1 MAELAKKEGRKLKTL
16 SPMAKVSPYIM
27 VNRNGAT
34 NQIHDTICTDTLDE
48 YIRRKKAEG
57 LTGFNIMHIFV
68 AAYVRV
74 VSQRPGINRFLR
86 GQRVYARNG
95 IEVVIVAKK
104 EMRLDADD
112 TCIKIPL
119 SPSDTAEDVYKAFET
134 AIEGYRQKPA
144 GAFDS
149 CAKVLNYIPGLLMK
163 FAIWFLKLLDYFGWL
178 PRFLT
183 RLSPFHGSL
192 FITSMGSLGI
202 PVIFHHLYDFG
213 NLPIFLAFG
222 AKYRKYEPDAAGE
235 IHEKHYVDYSLV
247 TDERICDGFYYASA
261 IKLFKSILRH
271 PEKLDQAPEHI
282 ENDIR

>member
-222 AKYRKYEPDAAGE
+222 AKYRKYEPDATGE

>member
-48 YIRRKKAEG
+48 YIRHKKAEG

-104 EMRLDADD
+104 EMRLNADD

-134 AIEGYRQKPA
+134 AFEGYRQKTS

-149 CAKVLNYIPGLLMK
+149 CAKILNYIPGLLMK

-222 AKYRKYEPDAAGE
+222 AKYKKCEPNEAGE
-235 IHEKHYVDYSLV
+235 IHKKYYVDYSLV

-271 PEKLDQAPEHI
+271 PEKLDQAPDHI
-282 ENDIR
+282 EDDIR